1 MKLFEVNTWPVSVRW
16 ILFVPISILAF
27 MLFYLISYIGDL
39 RYPRGAFIFLFMIQL
54 IGRPLTAYVGM
65 HIVPKAKKIIG
76 YLYVCVYIIDL
87 ISNIAAAIDG
97 SIDFDL
103 RFIGN
108 SIGILIGSIITI
120 YVIRTMIQEQISSKA
135 TNLLKNIQLPRFSSF
150 TDPRDGIIYKTV
162 KIGHQIWMAENLR
175 YIPYLSPLNE
185 HHGIW
190 VYNFDGQEIKDA
202 ITTKC
207 YIEYG
212 CLYDW
217 ETAKSV
223 CPSGWHLP
231 TDDEWTKLTD
241 YLGGTDLAG
250 GKLKSMSG
258 WENPNIG
265 STNESGFSALP
276 AGYYNN
282 FQKSFYTIGKFAH
295 WWSSTEDGT
304 SHVWGRTVMTDNSI
318 ISRHT
323 NEKSG
328 GFSVRCVRD

>member
-1 MKLFEVNTWPVSVRW
+1 MKLFDVNTWPVAVRW
-16 ILFVPISILAF
+16 ILFMPVSILAF
-27 MLFYLISYIGDL
+27 MLFYLFSYIGDL

-65 HIVPKAKKIIG
+65 YIVPKAKKIIG
-76 YLYVCVYIIDL
+76 YLYVCIYIIDL

-103 RFIGN
+103 KFISN
-108 SIGILIGSIITI
+108 SIGILIGSIITL
-120 YVIRTMIQEQISSKA
+120 YVIHNMIQEQKSRKA
-135 TNLLKNIQLPRFSSF
+135 TNLLKNVQPSRFSSF
-150 TDPRDGIIYKTV
+150 IDPRDGIIYKTV

-175 YIPYLSPLNE
+175 FIPYLSSLNE
-185 HHGIW
+185 HFGIW
-190 VYNFDGQEIKDA
+190 VYNYNGQEIKDA

-217 ETAKSV
+217 ETAKLV
-223 CPSGWHLP
+223 CPTGWHLP

-241 YLGGTDLAG
+241 YLGGSDLAG

-265 STNESGFSALP
+265 ATNESGFSALP
-276 AGYYNN
+276 AGYFNY
-282 FQKSFYTIGKFAH
+282 FQKAFYTIGKLGH

-328 GFSVRCVRD
+328 GFSMRCVRD

>member
-1 MKLFEVNTWPVSVRW
+1 MKLFEVNTWPVPVRW
-16 ILFVPISILAF
+16 ILFIPISILAF
-27 MLFYLISYIGDL
+27 MLFYLVSYIGDL
-39 RYPRGAFIFLFMIQL
+39 RYPRGAFIFLFMIQI

-65 HIVPKAKKIIG
+65 YIVPKAKKIIG

-87 ISNIAAAIDG
+87 ISNISAAIDG

-135 TNLLKNIQLPRFSSF
+135 NNQLKNVQLPRFSSF

-162 KIGHQIWMAENLR
+162 KIGHQIWMTENLR
-175 YIPYLSPLNE
+175 YIPYLSPLND

-190 VYNFDGQEIKDA
+190 VYNFDGQEFKDA

-217 ETAKSV
+217 ETAKLV

-231 TDDEWTKLTD
+231 TDEEWTKLAD
-241 YLGGTDLAG
+241 YLGGTDIAG

-265 STNESGFSALP
+265 ATNESGFSALP
-276 AGYYNN
+276 AGYFNN
-282 FQKSFYTIGKFAH
+282 IHKSFHTIGKFGH
-295 WWSSTEDGT
+295 WWSSTEMGINR
-304 SHVWGRTVMTDNSI
+304 VWVRTMMTDNSV
-318 ISRHT
+318 ISRHADP
-323 NEKSG
+323 KLG
-328 GFSVRCVRD
+328 GFSVRCIKD